1 MKHISPGARGE
12 KNGKPTHRIGS
23 VQRTFCP
30 IQEVKED
37 TLALDVGG
45 TREWLAVLEVGGRG
59 APLCSEEEQ
68 YQINEQFQQCLIA
81 LAHPLQILIRV
92 TPVDLSGY
100 LSSFIFTPEQERAM
114 LSDPDP
120 VDRRMLTTWMQLAT
134 SHVAFLGKRASDQQL
149 LSRRFYVVVP
159 ALGACTEELHSTA
172 LARMLHRLRHQ
183 GTGNSSE
190 AAQEARARHQLTIRC
205 EALERQLVSMSLS
218 VRRLSHQELIE
229 LEEACL
235 RPREA
240 GTSPLAN
247 SLGRSAAKSEKREV
261 RRDLRQR
268 DEQDQT
274 GDARGKPLSSRKA
287 KRVEDF
293 PRMEEGSGPWSP
305 IADRI
310 APASIQ
316 VSPGYTRIEED
327 YVQVLDVHTLPRQVG
342 PTWFSQLMR
351 IDEVMDV
358 SLFYIPQ
365 PKRATM
371 RALHRK
377 RFEMHSSTM
386 IDTEQDRYPD
396 PERVA
401 AQADIENLMDRV
413 ASGADRV
420 LAFAM
425 HVLVRGASI
434 WQMQARANRIRAMLS
449 QMQLGARVAHF
460 EQEKGVRSC
469 LPHARSE
476 LRTNAYPLILGS
488 HEASCT
494 FPFLAQTLF
503 EETGILEGMSRT
515 GEPIALDWWS
525 KRRRNANRLI
535 VGPSGVG
542 KTFKVHL
549 DIDRLLLR
557 YGKAYVNQSQPSL
570 PFQCIIVDIE
580 REFRRQTLERGGE
593 WIRLAPGTRQCINP
607 FDLPQTNSHAPR
619 PSHQYVEYHL
629 CDKIADL
636 HALLDVML
644 AEHDEEGRGRLTSW
658 EKGLLDQAL
667 SFAYDLCGIT
677 DDPATHHH
685 EPPLMRDLYD
695 ILKSEVCG
703 KDDTGLSDRLQ
714 RFVSGSLSGLFS
726 GQTNVALDRPL
737 ECFDIHDLP
746 TDLRPIAIYLL
757 SSHVWNRSFGSTT
770 PIVFVVDE
778 LASLFQYEEGRR
790 FLEALFQRARKHY
803 LSVVGVTQYVGILE
817 RSSIPTNCAT
827 TILMAQEAASLDL
840 VQKIFHLGEA
850 EVQELRTFGKGEAL
864 LLMGEQHVAV
874 RFLASESEYR
884 IATSDQDFG
893 PLLESTNQK
902 WDGRLSSCS
911 RGV

>member
-1 MKHISPGARGE
+1 MKQIPLGAHGD
-12 KNGKPTHRIGS
+12 KNGKPTPRTGS
-23 VQRTFCP
+23 VQHTFCP
-30 IQEVKED
+30 IQEVKDE
-37 TLALDVGG
+37 ALCLKMGG
-45 TREWLAVLEVGGRG
+45 TREWLAVLEVGGINAR
-59 APLCSEEEQ
+59 LRSEEEQ
-68 YQINEQFQQCLIA
+68 YQINEQFQQLLVA
-81 LAHPLQILIRV
+81 LAHPLQILMRV
-92 TPVDLSGY
+92 TPIDLSGY
-100 LSSFIFTPEQERAM
+100 LSSFILTPEQKKAM
-114 LSDPDP
+114 LYDADPTQK
-120 VDRRMLTTWMQLAT
+120 RMIKTWMQLAT
-134 SHVAFLGKRASDQQL
+134 SHVQFMKNRAADQTL
-149 LSRRFYVVVP
+149 LSRRFYLVVP
-159 ALGACTEELHSTA
+159 ALSTCVEELHSTA
-172 LARMLHRLRHQ
+172 LARMFHLFRPSFS
-183 GTGNSSE
+183 GEASK

-205 EALERQLVSMSLS
+205 EALERKLVSMSLS
-218 VRRLSHQELIE
+218 ARRLSNNELIE
-229 LEEACL
+229 LEAACL
-235 RPREA
+235 QPCW
-240 GTSPLAN
+240 TSGLATRA
-247 SLGRSAAKSEKREV
+247 LEQA
-261 RRDLRQR
+261 
-268 DEQDQT
+268 DEPNQSQT

-293 PRMEEGSGPWSP
+293 PRMEEGSWSP

-413 ASGADRV
+413 ATGGDRV

-425 HVLVRGASI
+425 HVLVRGASL
-434 WQMQARANRIRAMLS
+434 WEMRARANRIRAMLYS
-449 QMQLGARVAHF
+449 MQLGARIAYF

-476 LRTNAYPLILGS
+476 LRTSEHPLILGS
-488 HEASCT
+488 HEASST
-494 FPFLAQTLF
+494 FPFLEHSLF
-503 EETGILEGMSRT
+503 EETGILEGMSHT
-515 GEPIALDWWS
+515 GEPIAIDWWS
-525 KRRRNANRLI
+525 KRRPNANRLI

-557 YGKAYVNQSQPSL
+557 SFGTASVRQREPKL

-607 FDLPQTNSHAPR
+607 FDLPQTNAHTPR
-619 PSHQYVEYHL
+619 PSHQHVEYHL

-827 TILMAQEAASLDL
+827 TIIMAQEAASLDL
-840 VQKIFHLGEA
+840 VQRIFHLGEA

-884 IATSDQDFG
+884 IATSDPSDLAEAAQG
-893 PLLESTNQK
+893 HEEGYTTNK
-902 WDGRLSSCS
+902 E
-911 RGV
+911 VPYEK

>member
-1 MKHISPGARGE
+1 MKPIHGD
-12 KNGKPTHRIGS
+12 KNGKITRPIGS
-23 VQRTFCP
+23 VQHTFCP
-30 IQEVKED
+30 IQEVKDEAMC
-37 TLALDVGG
+37 LSVGG
-45 TREWLAVLEVGGRG
+45 TREWLAVLEVGGLNAHLR
-59 APLCSEEEQ
+59 SEEEQ

-81 LAHPLQILIRV
+81 LAHPLQILMRV

-100 LSSFIFTPEQERAM
+100 LSSFILTPDEVRAM
-114 LSDPDP
+114 LINHDPA
-120 VDRRMLTTWMQLAT
+120 DRRMITTWMQLAT
-134 SHVAFLGKRASDQQL
+134 SHVAFLEKCATDQQL

-159 ALGACTEELHSTA
+159 ALAACTEELHSTA
-172 LARMLHRLRHQ
+172 FARMFHLFRHQ
-183 GTGNSSE
+183 RMGESSE

-240 GTSPLAN
+240 GTSPLRKAWTA
-247 SLGRSAAKSEKREV
+247 LGDGLSRSAAKSEKREV

-268 DEQDQT
+268 DEPDQT

-293 PRMEEGSGPWSP
+293 PRMEEGSWSP

-342 PTWFSQLMR
+342 PMWFSQLMR

-371 RALHRK
+371 RTLSRK

-425 HVLVRGASI
+425 HVLVRGASL
-434 WQMQARANRIRAMLS
+434 WEMQARANRIRAMLYS
-449 QMQLGARVAHF
+449 MQLGSRVAYF

-469 LPHARSE
+469 LPHARE
-476 LRTNAYPLILGS
+476 ALRTNAYPLILGS

-515 GEPIALDWWS
+515 GEPIAIDWWS

-557 YGKAYVNQSQPSL
+557 YGNQSQSPL

-607 FDLPQTNSHAPR
+607 FDLPQTNSHTPR
-619 PSHQYVEYHL
+619 PSHQHVEYHL

-667 SFAYDLCGIT
+667 AFAYDLCGIT

-757 SSHVWNRSFGSTT
+757 SSHVWNRSFGRTT
-770 PIVFVVDE
+770 PIVFIVDE

-790 FLEALFQRARKHY
+790 FLGMSK
-803 LSVVGVTQYVGILE
+803 
-817 RSSIPTNCAT
+817 
-827 TILMAQEAASLDL
+827 
-840 VQKIFHLGEA
+840 K
-850 EVQELRTFGKGEAL
+850 
-864 LLMGEQHVAV
+864 
-874 RFLASESEYR
+874 
-884 IATSDQDFG
+884 
-893 PLLESTNQK
+893 
-902 WDGRLSSCS
+902 
-911 RGV
+911 